1 MLGILAPSETRTYRA
16 GGEGRPG
23 VRDASAMAALLLP
36 VWVRVLGAVVLL
48 VVTAVLARRAALA
61 TGPQRLW
68 HAGYAGVAVAMAL
81 MFAANPMVGPGP
93 SWSAWIVLVGAALA
107 LVALTA
113 FMVLHRRS
121 AGLTPPWIVAWVDLV
136 ILGYI
141 QVPSP
146 SRPIVVCT
154 LFAAYLAVQVVARA
168 VAAAR
173 ARRRPAP
180 ARSLV
185 GAAGGPDPAAS
196 EHASARPDDAGG
208 DLRGGADTMVALS
221 VLALSML
228 YMISI

>member
-1 MLGILAPSETRTYRA
+1 M
-16 GGEGRPG
+16 
-23 VRDASAMAALLLP
+23 RDASAMAALLLP
-36 VWVRVLGAVVLL
+36 GWVRVLGVVVLL
-48 VVTAVLARRAALA
+48 AAAAVLARRAARA
-61 TGPQRLW
+61 TGTQRLW

-113 FMVLHRRS
+113 FMVIHRRS
-121 AGLTPPWIVAWVDLV
+121 GGLAPPWLFAWVDLV

-146 SRPIVVCT
+146 SRPIPVCT
-154 LFAAYLAVQVVARA
+154 LFAAYLAVQIVARA
-168 VAAAR
+168 LAAAR

-185 GAAGGPDPAAS
+185 GAAGGPDPAA
-196 EHASARPDDAGG
+196 EHATEHTTEHATEQAPAHAGG
-208 DLRGGADTMVALS
+208 TGTDLRGGVDTMVALS